1 MDGKIIAY
9 VVAALAGAAM
19 AVQGSM
25 NSALSKAIGLAKTTL
40 IVHIVG
46 TIGAALFVL
55 FSKEKGSE
63 LQGPWYYYL
72 GGLIGVVIV
81 YAVAFAMPKGGVAA
95 ATTAI
100 VAAQLLTAGII
111 DRLGIFNLAKT
122 PFSWQT
128 ILGAVFIITGA
139 WLVLKE

>member
-1 MDGKIIAY
+1 MDGKLLAY
-9 VVAALAGAAM
+9 MIAALAGMAM

-25 NSALSKAIGLAKTTL
+25 NSALSKSIGLAKTTL

-46 TIGAALFVL
+46 AIGAALFVL
-55 FSKEKGSE
+55 FSKEKGSV

-128 ILGAVFIITGA
+128 ILGAVLIIVGA